1 MNGMHLSRRDVLRNG
16 SRLLAGAAL
25 AGAGLLSLP
34 ADEAGAVSLPGLP
47 AVVSSSS
54 GLNLRTGPSSTR
66 SVIRWL
72 ANGTALSVIG
82 TSSDW
87 FKVVAAGRTGYV
99 NSWYTRLTGGPASAA
114 IGRGNTG
121 SKRVALTFDAG
132 SDLGYTEQII
142 TTLEE
147 YGVIA
152 SFGLTGDWVKAFP
165 DYAAWIAADGH
176 QLLNHTLNHLSYT
189 GASTGAGP
197 ISPAKRLAQIV
208 ANETIIVNATGVG
221 CAPYWRPPYG
231 DYDSGVL
238 RDVGALGYSVTT
250 MWTVDS
256 MGWAG
261 WSASDIYTRVMNN
274 SGSGGIVLMHVGS
287 ASQDVIALD
296 DMIRSF
302 KARGYRFGTV
312 AQVIG

>member
-1 MNGMHLSRRDVLRNG
+1 MTELQISRRDVLRTG
-16 SRLLAGAAL
+16 SRMLAGAAL
-25 AGAGLLSLP
+25 AGMGLMALS
-34 ADEAGAVSLPGLP
+34 AENAGAVPLPGLP
-47 AVVSSSS
+47 AVVASSS
-54 GLNLRTGPSSTR
+54 GLNLRTGPSNSR
-66 SVIRWL
+66 SVIKWL
-72 ANGTALSVIG
+72 SNGASLSVIG

-87 FKVVAAGRTGYV
+87 YKVVAAGRTGYV
-99 NSWYTRLTGGPASAA
+99 NSWYTRLTGGAASTAVS
-114 IGRGNTG
+114 RGNTG

-132 SDLGYTEQII
+132 SDLGYTESII

-147 YGVIA
+147 YSVIA
-152 SFGLTGDWVKAFP
+152 SFGLTGDWVNAYP

-208 ANETIIVNATGVG
+208 ANENIIINATGVG

-238 RDVGALGYSVTT
+238 RDVGALGYSIST

-274 SGSGGIVLMHVGS
+274 SGNGAIVLMHVGS
-287 ASQDVIALD
+287 ASEDAIALD